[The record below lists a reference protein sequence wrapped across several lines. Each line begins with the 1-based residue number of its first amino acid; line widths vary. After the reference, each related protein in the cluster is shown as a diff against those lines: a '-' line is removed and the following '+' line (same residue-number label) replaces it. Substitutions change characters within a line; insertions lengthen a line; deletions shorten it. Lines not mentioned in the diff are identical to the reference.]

1 MASSAP
7 RRLRPTPDLPALIV
21 TVAMALALAA
31 AGAQSA
37 PTTAPTTAPS
47 QLVDSLRLDA
57 RGRAAASLVTDGHPD
72 DARLQLERAAQ
83 GPLAALTVSSA
94 NEPLRSAFER
104 LRRAVDGGDVRAARA
119 AADRLSG
126 TVSGLAG
133 RGPDGADAVRSVL
146 IALVREAGR
155 EGLEAAAKPKGT
167 PAATE
172 PGAYAS
178 ALAAT
183 AVDQAQRFPLGGTA
197 RDALLTL
204 RSALGAEAA
213 SAATIRSATDNALA
227 ALGAPPSAD
236 DTARLLRTIDA
247 DLDRAVASYRAGDAG
262 GAREALIDAYLE
274 NFEDLEP
281 SLAAA
286 APDLEQRLEH
296 TLRDELRALVAQGAP
311 VDRFEAA
318 VKSARADLERARK
331 ALE

>member
-7 RRLRPTPDLPALIV
+7 RRLRPLPDLPVLVV
-21 TVAMALALAA
+21 TVAMALAFAA
-31 AGAQSA
+31 AGAQA
-37 PTTAPTTAPS
+37 APTTAPS
-47 QLVDSLRLDA
+47 QLVDAFRLDA
-57 RGRAAASLVTDGHPD
+57 RGRAAASLAADGHPD

-83 GPLAALTVSSA
+83 GPLAALTASSA
-94 NEPLRSAFER
+94 NEPLRSAFGR
-104 LRRAVDGGDVRAARA
+104 LRSAVDGGDVRAVRA
-119 AADRLSG
+119 AADRLTG
-126 TVSGLAG
+126 AVSGLAG
-133 RGPDGADAVRSVL
+133 REVAGADAVRSVL

-155 EGLEAAAKPKGT
+155 EGLEAAAKPTGT

-178 ALAAT
+178 ALAAI

-197 RDALLTL
+197 RDALQTL
-204 RSALGAEAA
+204 RSALGADAA
-213 SAATIRSATDNALA
+213 SAATLRSATDNALA

-236 DTARLLRTIDA
+236 DTARLLRTIDV

-286 APDLEQRLEH
+286 APELEQRLEH

-311 VDRFEAA
+311 ADRFEAA